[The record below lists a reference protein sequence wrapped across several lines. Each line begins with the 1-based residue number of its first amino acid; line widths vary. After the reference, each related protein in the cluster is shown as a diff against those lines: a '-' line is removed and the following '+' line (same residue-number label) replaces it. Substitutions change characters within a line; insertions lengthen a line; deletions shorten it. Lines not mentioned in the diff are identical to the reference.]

1 MIFSGMVNHGFDV
14 LCIQRVRK
22 FWNIQEFLISDLE
35 ECLLKK
41 VQNKFPE
48 KPKLS
53 HVFRQITVFF
63 SFKLQKPWAENPK
76 ISFSHCSLYCGNCC
90 PKIAIRWIIQKLR
103 FSLTREGSCFYHAR
117 IFNINSLSQK
127 SLVSNKVSV
136 EKKLLPLLFKK

>member
-1 MIFSGMVNHGFDV
+1 MFT
-14 LCIQRVRK
+14 
-22 FWNIQEFLISDLE
+22 E
-35 ECLLKK
+35 K

-63 SFKLQKPWAENPK
+63 SFKLQKPWAENLK

-90 PKIAIRWIIQKLR
+90 PKITIRWIIQKLR
-103 FSLTREGSCFYHAR
+103 FSLTRERSCFYHAR

-127 SLVSNKVSV
+127 VWYRTKFPLRKNYYRYYSTNKVLFFMAHL
-136 EKKLLPLLFKK
+136 KPLTFNELFGARLNF